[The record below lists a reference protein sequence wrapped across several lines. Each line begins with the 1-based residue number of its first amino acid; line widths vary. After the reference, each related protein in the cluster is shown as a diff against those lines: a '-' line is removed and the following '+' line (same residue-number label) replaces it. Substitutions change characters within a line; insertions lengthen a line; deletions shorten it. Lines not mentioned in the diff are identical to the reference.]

1 MLVLGQAS
9 VILILREQKDKLSR
23 QKSNNN
29 KDIKPVVK
37 NPSSISVVKTSLKH
51 CFELFCRI

>member
-37 NPSSISVVKTSLKH
+37 NPSSISVVKPKA
-51 CFELFCRI
+51 LF